1 MVRHLVREDDTIE
14 GIAVQYGIQVSHLKR
29 LNRIWQAS
37 EIAVRDF
44 LYIPLRM
51 CSPTY
56 TIAYI
61 EFVNRVHSE
70 SEVDTTTQS
79 KLLPID
85 LIEVVLEPAGS
96 KAAEPSA
103 LDPASATHKSRWPMV
118 DYRAIERF
126 FSFTL

>member
-1 MVRHLVREDDTIE
+1 
-14 GIAVQYGIQVSHLKR
+14 VSHLKR

-70 SEVDTTTQS
+70 SEVGTAQS

-96 KAAEPSA
+96 KASEPSA
-103 LDPASATHKSRWPMV
+103 LDPVSATHKS
-118 DYRAIERF
+118 
-126 FSFTL
+126 